1 VGSEKYVIRP
11 MRHASTL
18 CKIYRFTLVWRLS
31 SPQRTTAAWEERL
44 GTMTRSRIGMALAT
58 AGLLGIGTLAAATPA
73 SADYGKTA
81 VYQVELSANISG
93 RLGGGAW
100 LWLELSNDG
109 SVDYQGSDCGHGGVG
124 AAHDGGSTTWSQ
136 VGDKLVI
143 PNVVLNGLGA
153 FPATITVPDVLGHY
167 TGTVGTYITLPPF
180 IPAGAG
186 NSQLQVAP

>member
-1 VGSEKYVIRP
+1 MTV
-11 MRHASTL
+11 
-18 CKIYRFTLVWRLS
+18 
-31 SPQRTTAAWEERL
+31 
-44 GTMTRSRIGMALAT
+44 TRSRIGMALAT

-100 LWLELSNDG
+100 LWLELSSDH

-124 AAHDGGSTTWSQ
+124 ATHDGGSTTWSQ

-143 PNVVLNGLGA
+143 PNVVLNGLGPFSA
-153 FPATITVPDVLGHY
+153 KVTVPDTLGHY
-167 TGTVGTYITLPPF
+167 TGTVGSFITLPGF